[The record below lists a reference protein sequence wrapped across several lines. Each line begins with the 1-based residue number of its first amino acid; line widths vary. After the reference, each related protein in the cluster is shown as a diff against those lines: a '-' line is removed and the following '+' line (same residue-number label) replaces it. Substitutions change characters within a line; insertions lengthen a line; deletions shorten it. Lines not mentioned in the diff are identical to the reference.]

1 MKSSLLVV
9 AGLHRRRRTISTE
22 SDESKLNSFLNHHT
36 QFNTQERL
44 DLIDE
49 VVRSTRE
56 TGIATYLDVEKEKN
70 YVVQDRALDALIQR
84 ANQKI
89 VRETNYV
96 SLFWCLSFSI
106 SFVMMQSFQGDV
118 ALIYNL
124 KSSAHTTMIQKLT
137 TVTSNSGLQFG
148 TSIFGERGTLTS
160 NSNFY
165 DWLNSSVLRSIFT
178 QPICGVS
185 NIWPELILNYGI

>member
-1 MKSSLLVV
+1 MTSSLLVV
-9 AGLHRRRRTISTE
+9 AGLHRRRRTTSTE
-22 SDESKLNSFLNHHT
+22 GDESKLNSLLNHQT
-36 QFNTQERL
+36 RFNSQERL

-49 VVRSTRE
+49 VVRSTRATE
-56 TGIATYLDVEKEKN
+56 ITTYLDVEKEKN
-70 YVVQDRALDALIQR
+70 YVVQDRVMDALIQC

-89 VRETNYV
+89 VRETNYA

-106 SFVMMQSFQGDV
+106 SFFMMQSFQGEV
-118 ALIYNL
+118 ALIYDL
-124 KSSAHTTMIQKLT
+124 KSSAYTTMIQKLT
-137 TVTSNSGLQFG
+137 TTTSNGGLQFG

-165 DWLNSSVLRSIFT
+165 DWLNSSVLHSILT

-185 NIWPELILNYGI
+185 DMCPKS